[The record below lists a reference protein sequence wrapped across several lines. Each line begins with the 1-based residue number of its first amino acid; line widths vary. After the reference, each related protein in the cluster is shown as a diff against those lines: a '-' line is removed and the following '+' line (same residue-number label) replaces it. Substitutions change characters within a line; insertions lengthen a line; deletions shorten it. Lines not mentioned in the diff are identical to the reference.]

1 MDLGRTLIVAGV
13 VLIVIGLVVTF
24 GDRLPIRLGQLPGDI
39 NYRGRNGSFH
49 FPVVTC
55 LLLSVLLSIMMW
67 LFNRK

>member
-1 MDLGRTLIVAGV
+1 MDLGRTLIIAGV
-13 VLIVIGLVVTF
+13 VLIVAGLLVTF

-49 FPVVTC
+49 FPIVTC
-55 LLLSVLLSIMMW
+55 LILSVLLSVAMW